1 MSINFIERN
10 ETWKPYNFSSNFIVN
25 PFWGAIQ
32 IIFEPEYFGIFKC
45 EKSIENIWKVHP
57 IYSNFDWVT
66 QKEDILKFSN
76 QKENGDENNVLSRQD
91 SNSYLLLVQKIKKIT
106 SEDVTSEDNDVL
118 KELNKYSSNWKD
130 INLKNNVPIICKC
143 LRWELETDEES
154 SVNKVIL
161 KRYSGFQLV
170 VDNENSTYNP
180 LFVYNDGKLTSFER
194 SKAPK
199 ILSTISGEES
209 LFISDKNSSVY
220 NIPFKDALE
229 MMPISKDE
237 EDICSVFDKNIELI
251 PEEFIFKPVLDY
263 YPYVPYGS
271 NGSANEEN
279 GFYYTSVNFT
289 YSEDFPIIKVEEF
302 APRQE
307 CHDLKFEVGNPSFQD
322 GIYFIPVLIKYKKD
336 FSNDLITHSFGDN
349 KKYSLFDNTS
359 FIQIKATCE
368 SRDEKQKHK
377 KECYVFLNSDYKLK
391 QDAKIT
397 LSIDNDIERQLDF
410 TSGKM
415 IDLPV
420 VNDNGSTIYAFW
432 SNKDNNVV
440 YKNNYKVI
448 DNDQLKGYSW
458 NKVLSVGKKFVK
470 EEFVDDS
477 VSGFPLL
484 NNNNL
489 IYFNKTNSK
498 NYKYDLSGKLT
509 GIWSDSTQYFKDRNY
524 YFISKVLD
532 NNGSYT
538 IKNDNIDKII
548 AFGYNDDKSNKVS
561 IFDYNFEFKYNL
573 KLINVDKGCFFI
585 PFGNGICSSRD
596 KNIIKILVLQTISND
611 FIEENNSYYDVLK
624 YKSSIG
630 NICSITIN
638 LSNKTAEIK
647 RIKEIQ
653 SREESNGNECF
664 CYYPSTSEN
673 SFIRNGEKSYVNE
686 LICADFDNEIELI
699 EFNNRHKTDI
709 WCFKCKKAK
718 IRHDFNT
725 REVNV
730 VGNNI
735 ETVLFLSSDSRN
747 DDAETNEYEGKIFST
762 LKFESEDKAYFIHR
776 NNIKVLDGSSLTV
789 SDKHLDVNP
798 LKLFY
803 FEYKNVTGEND
814 KGKKACFI
822 NKYGIFNL
830 VDGNEIIGYTNNFIN
845 VAHVDL
851 SGVYKGNDTN
861 TYDTDCT
868 FIYNDTIWPC
878 FSKNKDYKI
887 EGLNSNGDFIS
898 AKIINGLLF
907 VLQKNDKN
915 TLEIFNFGGVY
926 PKY

>member
-1 MSINFIERN
+1 MPIDFIERN

-32 IIFEPEYFGIFKC
+32 ISFEPEYFGIFKC
-45 EKSIENIWKVHP
+45 EKSIGNSWDVHP
-57 IYSNFDWVT
+57 IYSNFDWIT
-66 QKEDILKFSN
+66 QKDHILKFSN
-76 QKENGDENNVLSRQD
+76 PKENGDENNVLSRQD
-91 SNSYLLLVQKIKKIT
+91 SSSYLLLVQKIKKIT
-106 SEDVTSEDNDVL
+106 SEDVLE
-118 KELNKYSSNWKD
+118 ELNKYSFNWKD

-154 SVNKVIL
+154 SVNKIIL
-161 KRYSGFQLV
+161 RKFSGFQLV
-170 VDNENSTYNP
+170 IDNENSTYNP
-180 LFVYNDGKLTSFER
+180 LFIYSEGSLIPFER

-302 APRQE
+302 APHQE
-307 CHDLKFEVGNPSFQD
+307 CHDLIFEIGHPSFQD

-368 SRDEKQKHK
+368 SRDGKHK
-377 KECYVFLNSDYKLK
+377 KECYMFLNSDYKLK

-397 LSIDNDIERQLDF
+397 LSIDDNIEYQLDF

-420 VNDNGSTIYAFW
+420 VNNNGSTIYAFW

-458 NKVLSVGKKFVK
+458 NKVLSVGKKFV
-470 EEFVDDS
+470 EEKFIDDS

-498 NYKYDLSGKLT
+498 NYKYNLSGEWT
-509 GIWSDSTQYFKDRNY
+509 GRWSDSTQYFKDRNY

-532 NNGSYT
+532 NNGSYI

-548 AFGYNDDKSNKVS
+548 AFGYNDDKSNKIS

-585 PFGNGICSSRD
+585 PFGNGICSSID
-596 KNIIKILVLQTISND
+596 KNVIKILALQTISND
-611 FIEENNSYYDVLK
+611 FIKKDNSYYDVLK

-638 LSNKTAEIK
+638 LSNKTAEVKLIK
-647 RIKEIQ
+647 KVQ
-653 SREESNGNECF
+653 SREVSNGNECF

-673 SFIRNGEKSYVNE
+673 NFIRNGEKSYVNE

-725 REVNV
+725 RDVKV
-730 VGNNI
+730 VGDNI

-762 LKFESEDKAYFIHR
+762 LKFESEDKAYFIHG
-776 NNIKVLDGSSLTV
+776 NNIKVIDGSSLIV
-789 SDKHLDVNP
+789 SDEKLNINP

-803 FEYKNVTGEND
+803 FENKNITNGNNFTETE
-814 KGKKACFI
+814 KKACFI
-822 NKYGIFNL
+822 NKSGIFDLN
-830 VDGNEIIGYTNNFIN
+830 GNKIISYTNNFIN

-851 SGVYKGNDTN
+851 SGVSEGVNTN
-861 TYDTDCT
+861 IYDTDCT

-878 FSKNKDYKI
+878 FSNKDYKI
-887 EGLNSNGDFIS
+887 EGLNGNFVS

-907 VLQKNDKN
+907 VLQKNDGN
-915 TLEIFNFGGVY
+915 TLKIFNFGGVY